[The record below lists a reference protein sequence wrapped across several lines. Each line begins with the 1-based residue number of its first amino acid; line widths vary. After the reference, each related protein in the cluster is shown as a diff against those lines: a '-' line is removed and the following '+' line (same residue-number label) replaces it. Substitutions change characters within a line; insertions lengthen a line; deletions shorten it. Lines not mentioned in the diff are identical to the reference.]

1 MTDVVEVDIV
11 VDSTADFDLILVR
24 QCRFVEMSIWDLYI
38 VRDSA
43 VVCVLDRMMMNTM
56 LQETVDVEL
65 SALTGEQRPPTRSIS
80 MRLSVSSWL
89 FWR

>member
-1 MTDVVEVDIV
+1 MTDVVEVDIA
-11 VDSTADFDLILVR
+11 VDSTADFDLILAR

-43 VVCVLDRMMMNTM
+43 VVCVLDRMMKNTM